1 MRRLSEGVAFH
12 DCQVDGFVTRNIKSG
27 KPNSALKEKFAV
39 AFLRAGSAVIQA
51 SVTIPLNTQ

>member
-1 MRRLSEGVAFH
+1 MSEGVAFYYR
-12 DCQVDGFVTRNIKSG
+12 QVDGFVTRNIESG

-51 SVTIPLNTQ
+51 SVTILLNTQ